1 MRKFYCF
8 FLLALLPQFL
18 FAYTLQRVSVH
29 DPSVVW
35 EPTSQTYY
43 VFGSHQAWAKSTDLM
58 NWATVPVAWKKAD
71 GTAATYANAFNTNAT
86 TTVKIG
92 GATVNFGN
100 FDAAAWCS
108 ALAKNHK
115 NEPWGTLEGNLWA
128 PDVIY
133 NRAMNKWCMYL
144 SLNGV
149 EFNSVIILLTA
160 DKIEGPYV
168 YQGPVVFGGFNMT
181 YAETATD
188 YKKSDLELVIGEQA
202 SLPERY
208 AKGLNWGSFWPNCI
222 DPCVFYDEEGNLWMT
237 YGSWF
242 GGIWM
247 LQLDEET
254 GLRDYNV
261 SDAYGSDFSRGV
273 NVSKDPYFGIK
284 IAGGR
289 GVSGE
294 ASYVKYIDGYYYLFV
309 TYGGLNANGG
319 YQMRVFRSDSPTG
332 PYKDS
337 YSDLGPSY
345 PSHAIYTGSGDSP
358 NYGPDATRQ
367 TSRGENIFGAYGDW
381 GFMATGDDSERSQ
394 GHNSVITNGDQTFM
408 VYHTRFQNR
417 GEGHELR
424 VHQVFK
430 NSDGWLCAAPFEYT
444 GETVTNTQIKTT
456 QQISTADIPGNY
468 KVMLHTLNLDHANKQ
483 LTTPVDIELKS
494 DGSITGDMTGSWS
507 ITAGTSYISITVGG
521 KTYKGVMIEQT
532 MEPTTQTVA
541 AFTAMTTSDG
551 NTLWGYKTLSTI
563 GAIDKGWA
571 DAGSYTPA
579 YTIPSNKTLTLTFQ
593 LTNYSGDWGGYILS
607 LAKNTVSVPQF
618 GGDNGY
624 VWFRSPDFA
633 WYKTA
638 WNAGAVVSNT
648 NTKGTMSQS
657 DWQAFVKGAT
667 TVMAIQR
674 YGTQVFI
681 KTTVT
686 KGDDSYT
693 HYFVTEIGTTKD
705 VKAFLCADAATIT
718 ISDFAITDTE
728 NVDPETATI
737 GAVENTG
744 AFGASPV
751 TTLEPE
757 SVLTMHFT
765 NHSAKA
771 DSYDNYGIELVYNN
785 GSNNYADI
793 VLGGGRWG
801 TLLDD
806 PVTKEEEPLNPFS
819 NEDFLNKMD
828 GADVT
833 LTIARSGRVVTITAV
848 HVPADNST
856 PFTLKYTLEPN
867 ATTFPDFATGNIS
880 VNLTTDHSHIT
891 YKFIAKINTTISE
904 YGWSTFCSSYPLD
917 FTNVDGLTAYAVTG
931 HDGSNINKVEVASAV
946 PAGTPLLLQGDANT
960 TYFIPVVASGTAPAV
975 NLLKAG
981 TGASVAPESGKTKYA
996 LSVESGAAHFKKI
1009 TSARAIPVG
1018 KAYLEF
1024 SEEIAARELG
1034 FDGFDG
1040 GDATGINMVNGE
1052 GLKVNGSGVYDL
1064 SGRFIGQWSM
1074 VNGQLKPGL
1083 YIVNGKKVV
1092 IK

>member
-1 MRKFYCF
+1 
-8 FLLALLPQFL
+8 
-18 FAYTLQRVSVH
+18 
-29 DPSVVW
+29 
-35 EPTSQTYY
+35 
-43 VFGSHQAWAKSTDLM
+43 
-58 NWATVPVAWKKAD
+58 
-71 GTAATYANAFNTNAT
+71 
-86 TTVKIG
+86 
-92 GATVNFGN
+92 
-100 FDAAAWCS
+100 
-108 ALAKNHK
+108 
-115 NEPWGTLEGNLWA
+115 
-128 PDVIY
+128 
-133 NRAMNKWCMYL
+133 MYL

-181 YAETATD
+181 NAEEATD
-188 YKKSDLELVIGEQA
+188 YKKSDLELAIGEQA

-208 AKGLNWGSFWPNCI
+208 AKGLNWGSYWPNCI

-254 GLRDYNV
+254 GLRDYDV
-261 SDAYGSDFSRGV
+261 SDAYGSDFNRGV

-358 NYGPDATRQ
+358 NYGPDGTRK
-367 TSRGENIFGAYGDW
+367 TDRGENIFGAYGDW
-381 GFMATGDDSERSQ
+381 GYMATGDDSERSQ

-430 NSDGWLCAAPFEYT
+430 NSDGWLCSAPFEYT

-551 NTLWGYKTLSTI
+551 NTLWGYKAPATTII
-563 GAIDKGWA
+563 GATTKGWG
-571 DAGSYTPA
+571 DAGCCTSA
-579 YTIPSNKTLTLTFQ
+579 YTLASNKTVTFTFSVDATTGEHSYDGYVGIIAKTAANTWGENQYTFIRSMCDYAIGGTWNTGAEINVNNYAGADADAIEATRLAHLPGSVVTMKMERHGEEVLVTTDITKSGTTYRHYYVQNLGTTDDVYAFLAADHAQ
-593 LTNYSGDWGGYILS
+593 LTVMDVETTTTEAYPAISGTLHGLENNAGAFNAGSHEDFTLPIGIVLKLHFKNYSNGVQAWFNWILEIQKGSKYLDLRADNYGWGGY
-607 LAKNTVSVPQF
+607 F
-618 GGDNGY
+618 
-624 VWFRSPDFA
+624 
-633 WYKTA
+633 
-638 WNAGAVVSNT
+638 
-648 NTKGTMSQS
+648 SQ
-657 DWQAFVKGAT
+657 AN
-667 TVMAIQR
+667 I
-674 YGTQVFI
+674 
-681 KTTVT
+681 
-686 KGDDSYT
+686 
-693 HYFVTEIGTTKD
+693 
-705 VKAFLCADAATIT
+705 
-718 ISDFAITDTE
+718 
-728 NVDPETATI
+728 
-737 GAVENTG
+737 
-744 AFGASPV
+744 
-751 TTLEPE
+751 TLE
-757 SVLTMHFT
+757 
-765 NHSAKA
+765 
-771 DSYDNYGIELVYNN
+771 NYPSWEVFR
-785 GSNNYADI
+785 NYM
-793 VLGGGRWG
+793 
-801 TLLDD
+801 
-806 PVTKEEEPLNPFS
+806 N
-819 NEDFLNKMD
+819 
-828 GADVT
+828 GADVEMTISRETSNTISIVAKQT
-833 LTIARSGRVVTITAV
+833 LTNGTVAIERYSVTNADFASDDVTIRLLTEGA
-848 HVPADNST
+848 HLDLISST
-856 PFTLKYTLEPN
+856 LCVS
-867 ATTFPDFATGNIS
+867 A
-880 VNLTTDHSHIT
+880 
-891 YKFIAKINTTISE
+891 TISE
-904 YGWSTFCSSYPLD
+904 YDWSTFVNGNALD
-917 FTNVDGLTAYAVTG
+917 LTNVDGLTAYAVTG
-931 HDGSNINKVEVASAV
+931 HDGANINKVEVASAV
-946 PAGTPLLLQGDANT
+946 PAGTPLLLQGEAST
-960 TYFIPVVASGTAPAV
+960 TYFIPVAASGTAPAV

-981 TGASVAPESGKTKYA
+981 TGANVSPEDGKTKYA
-996 LSVESGAAHFKKI
+996 LSVEGGAAHFKKI
-1009 TSARAIPVG
+1009 TSTRAIPVG
-1018 KAYLEF
+1018 KAYLVFDEV
-1024 SEEIAARELG
+1024 IAARELG
-1034 FDGFDG
+1034 FDGE
-1040 GDATGINMVNGE
+1040 ATGIKGLTPNPSPIGE
-1052 GLKVNGSGVYDL
+1052 GSDRVYDL
-1064 SGRFIGQWSM
+1064 NGRCIGQWSM